1 MTRHEIREEIMK
13 IIFQLNFYD
22 KDSIK
27 EQIDSY
33 FDSGEIFN
41 DEDNEKT
48 FSEIDKEEI
57 EEKVL
62 DIIKNQDKIDSLI
75 DKVAEGWKVSRM
87 AKVDLSILRI
97 SFYEIEIEKL
107 PVGVVINEAVELA
120 KDFGSDNSPSFVNG
134 VLARFVKNDEK

>member
-41 DEDNEKT
+41 DEDNEKN
-48 FSEIDKEEI
+48 F
-57 EEKVL
+57 
-62 DIIKNQDKIDSLI
+62 
-75 DKVAEGWKVSRM
+75 
-87 AKVDLSILRI
+87 
-97 SFYEIEIEKL
+97 F
-107 PVGVVINEAVELA
+107 
-120 KDFGSDNSPSFVNG
+120 
-134 VLARFVKNDEK
+134 

>member
-48 FSEIDKEEI
+48 FSETDKEEI

-87 AKVDLSILRI
+87 SKVDLSILRI

-107 PVGVVINEAVELA
+107 PVGVAINEAVELA